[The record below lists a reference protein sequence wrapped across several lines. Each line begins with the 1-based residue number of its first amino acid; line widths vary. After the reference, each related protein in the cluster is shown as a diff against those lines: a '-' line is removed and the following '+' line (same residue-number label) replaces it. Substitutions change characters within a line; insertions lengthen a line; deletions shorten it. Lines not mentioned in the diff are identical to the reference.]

1 MSASNSILFCPPP
14 PRPSH
19 DPLNPNPL
27 ITLPHLHQ
35 AEHFKLMSTGTVEEL
50 RLLGC
55 QIIQSGVRLLKMYEY
70 YCANK
75 FNIPLFFCA

>member
-1 MSASNSILFCPPP
+1 MSDLFCPPP

-19 DPLNPNPL
+19 DPLNPNAL
-27 ITLPHLHQ
+27 ITQIHLHQ

-55 QIIQSGVRLLKMYEY
+55 QIIQSGVRLLKMYQ
-70 YCANK
+70 
-75 FNIPLFFCA
+75 IWM